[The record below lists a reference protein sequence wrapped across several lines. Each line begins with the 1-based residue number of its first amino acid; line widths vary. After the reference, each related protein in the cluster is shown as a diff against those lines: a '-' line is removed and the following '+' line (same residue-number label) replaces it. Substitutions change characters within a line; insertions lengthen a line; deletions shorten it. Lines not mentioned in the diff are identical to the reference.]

1 MRCGTFL
8 KGLLLFLLILSSVGA
23 FEAVQTQ
30 TVHFEKEASSK
41 TIHDAVKGWEL
52 KEYRLGAK
60 AGQRMKVVLDS
71 SNNVLFFNI
80 WAPGEEMA
88 LFNGSDMGNRFT
100 VVLPKDG
107 IYRVRVYLM
116 RNEARSGEKAEYT
129 LTFAIH

>member
-1 MRCGTFL
+1 MRYGTFL
-8 KGLLLFLLILSSVGA
+8 KVLLLPLLILSSAGA
-23 FEAVQTQ
+23 FEEVLTQ
-30 TVHFEKEASSK
+30 TVHFAKGSSLK

-60 AGQRMKVVLDS
+60 AGQSMKVVLES
-71 SNNVLFFNI
+71 SNDALFFNI

-88 LFNGSDMGNRFT
+88 LFNGSDMGIRFSA
-100 VVLPKDG
+100 VLPKDG
-107 IYRVRVYLM
+107 TYRVRVYLM